1 MPSLSEYQI
10 LNQIVLLALLYV
22 LFDLFRLL
30 EPKLKRAEQSK
41 IWRCVEFIANRTLEI
56 YLVQYVILD
65 YCKIGPFP
73 VNWII
78 LTTTILLSAIILRWI
93 SQQIIKRIKI

>member
-30 EPKLKRAEQSK
+30 EPKLKSAEQSK